1 MSGKSLYFIGA
12 IGVFAIGQNFV
23 QSQSPV
29 SSTLTYQ
36 GQLKQN
42 DRPVTDTCD
51 FEFNLWNDPIASDPV
66 NLIAGPVIFSDA
78 NAIVV
83 KNGLFTAPLD
93 FGINPFGYE
102 DRWLGILVRCP
113 TGSAEWTT
121 LFPRQQITPAPYAL
135 ALPGFKTEPNDI
147 AANVVG
153 GSQTNIVTNSVAG
166 ATIIGGLNNS
176 VGGQMGTVVGG
187 DNNKADGDYSLAA
200 GHRAKALHDGSFVWS
215 DSVETDFS
223 STEPDQFL
231 IRAHGG
237 VGLGTTDTTHQ
248 LTIASPQVVDQE
260 KRDNTLRLLGP
271 DGGFNHGARLNFGD
285 ANWVYLDEDIDD
297 GLNIHAA
304 RRISLT
310 GGNVGIGTITPTGL
324 LEVFGAVGNGSVVF
338 PKDAISSEEMLNESG
353 VASSV
358 LSADSD
364 VGRCTVA
371 IDSTL
376 RSIRSRQLSAPAD
389 GFVMVI
395 ATARIDIS
403 HTNLVS
409 SEVIFGVSNFTDSL
423 PENQQMGLTMD
434 GNAPTGMYH
443 DTITVHGLFKA
454 NTGDSRYHLLAQQ
467 ISGDFRVCD
476 IQLTVMYIPTAYGII
491 EPSDPGELQT
501 NPSEPRPSSTISE
514 VTPLN
519 DKEIAS
525 PTQEQYMLEIHREMK
540 ALRDQLDRLQQR
552 LDVNIIGLK
561 NRN

>member
-51 FEFNLWNDPIASDPV
+51 FEFNLWNDPIASDPA
-66 NLIAGPVIFSDA
+66 NLIAGPAIFSDA
-78 NAIVV
+78 DAIVV
-83 KNGLFTAPLD
+83 KNGLFTATLD
-93 FGINPFGYE
+93 FGLNLFGDE

-113 TGSAEWTT
+113 AGSVEWTT
-121 LFPRQQITPAPYAL
+121 LSPRQRITPAPFAL
-135 ALPGFKTEPNDI
+135 ALPGFKTQPNDI
-147 AANVVG
+147 APNVIG
-153 GSQTNIVTNSVAG
+153 GSKTNFVAEGIAG
-166 ATIIGGLNNS
+166 ATISGGNNNS

-395 ATARIDIS
+395 ATARIDIA
-403 HTNLVS
+403 HTNLIT
-409 SEVIFGVSNFTDSL
+409 SEAIFGVSTLADSL
-423 PENQQMGLTMD
+423 PQNQQMGVLID
-434 GNAPTGMYH
+434 GGAPTGTYH
-443 DTITVHGLFKA
+443 HTLTVHGLF
-454 NTGDSRYHLLAQQ
+454 NTNAGDTMYHLLAQQ
-467 ISGDFRVCD
+467 VNGDIRVCD
-476 IQLTVMYIPTAYGII
+476 IQLSLMYFPTAYGIV
-491 EPSDPGELQT
+491 EPSDPGGFQSRSHAPPPVLSESINQQYAQLQPPLSDEL
-501 NPSEPRPSSTISE
+501 I
-514 VTPLN
+514 L
-519 DKEIAS
+519 
-525 PTQEQYMLEIHREMK
+525 LEIK
-540 ALRDQLDRLQQR
+540 KLRDEIDRLQQR
-552 LDVNIIGLK
+552 VEYKVIGLK
-561 NRN
+561 NNR